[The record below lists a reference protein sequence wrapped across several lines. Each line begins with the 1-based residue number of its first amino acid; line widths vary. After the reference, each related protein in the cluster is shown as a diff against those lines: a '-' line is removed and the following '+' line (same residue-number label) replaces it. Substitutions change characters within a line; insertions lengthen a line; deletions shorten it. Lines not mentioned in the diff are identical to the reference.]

1 MVSILA
7 FIVVIGV
14 MVFFHEAGHL
24 IAAKL
29 AGIRVL
35 RFSLGFGKVLFGFK
49 WGGTDYVVS
58 LIPLGGYVKM
68 AGSEELDPGP
78 AAEGETPATPEGEAP
93 RPLSPSARTG
103 APDEFLSKPPWVRML
118 VYAAG
123 PVMNIILAAL
133 LFAFVAKVGFTVQ
146 TSPNRVG
153 GVIERLELGGKEI
166 VSPAH
171 AAGFKPDDVVVAVN
185 GKPTPLWY
193 DIVQITAPNAGKEL
207 TFDIRR
213 AGKPVVLKA
222 TPMLDPETGGGL
234 VGLWPYLDNSVSEIV
249 VPKGAAPAA
258 GIAKGDRIV
267 AVDGKAVDSF
277 TAFLAE
283 MNGAPSGRHVAV
295 FATAKG
301 NREVPF
307 QYGGGGEA
315 DILKNLGVACGTVA
329 VKRSSSW
336 GAMFPEGARKTWDV
350 ASGIVKGIGMM
361 IRGQVKLKNAL
372 GGPVTMAVAAG
383 VTARAGA
390 ITFID
395 FIGRI
400 SVMLAILNLLPI
412 PVFDGGQIML
422 NVVEAVRRRDLS
434 ARARMIVAYIGL
446 VIIGGLFLLALFGDA
461 NLVWRLL
468 RRES

>member
-1 MVSILA
+1 LVSILA
-7 FIVVIGV
+7 FIVVVGV

-24 IAAKL
+24 VAAKI

-78 AAEGETPATPEGEAP
+78 AAEGEAAVPDGEPPKA
-93 RPLSPSARTG
+93 LSPSVRTG

-123 PVMNIILAAL
+123 PLMNFVLAAL

-153 GVIERLELGGKEI
+153 GVIDKLELGGKET
-166 VSPAH
+166 VSPAR
-171 AAGFKPDDVVVAVN
+171 AAGFQPDDVVVAID

-193 DIVQITAPNAGKEL
+193 DLVQQTAPNAGKEL
-207 TFDIRR
+207 TFEVRR
-213 AGKPVVLKA
+213 AGKPVVIRA
-222 TPMLDPETGGGL
+222 IPMLDPDTGGGL
-234 VGLWPYLDNSVSEIV
+234 VGLWPYLDNRVSEIV

-258 GIAKGDRIV
+258 GIAKGDRLV
-267 AVDGKAVDSF
+267 ALDGKPVDSF

-283 MNGAPSGRHVAV
+283 MNGAAKGRHIAT
-295 FATAKG
+295 FATAQGHKA
-301 NREVPF
+301 VPF

-315 DILKNLGVACGTVA
+315 DVLKNLGVACGTVA

-336 GAMFPEGARKTWDV
+336 GAMFPDGVRKTWDV

-361 IRGQVKLKNAL
+361 IRGRVKLKNAL

-383 VTARAGA
+383 ATARAGA

-400 SVMLAILNLLPI
+400 SVMLAVLNLLPI
-412 PVFDGGQIML
+412 PVFDGGQIMV
-422 NVVEAVRRRDLS
+422 NVVEAIRRRDLS
-434 ARARMIVAYIGL
+434 VRARMIVAYVGL
-446 VIIGGLFLLALFGDA
+446 VIIGGIFLLALFGDA
-461 NLVWRLL
+461 NLIWRLL
-468 RRES
+468 RREF

>member
-1 MVSILA
+1 LVSILA
-7 FIVVIGV
+7 FIVVVGV

-24 IAAKL
+24 VAAKL

-78 AAEGETPATPEGEAP
+78 AAESETPAVPDGEAP
-93 RPLSPSARTG
+93 KALSPSVRTG

-123 PVMNIILAAL
+123 PLMNFVLAAL

-153 GVIERLELGGKEI
+153 GVIDRLELDGKET

-171 AAGFKPDDVVVAVN
+171 AAGFLPDDVVVAVN

-193 DIVQITAPNAGKEL
+193 DIVQQTAPNAGKEL
-207 TFDIRR
+207 AFDVRR
-213 AGKPVVLKA
+213 AGKPLVIRA

-234 VGLWPYLDNSVSEIV
+234 VGLWPYLDNRVSEIV

-258 GIAKGDRIV
+258 GITKGDRIV
-267 AVDGKAVDSF
+267 AVDGKPVDSF

-283 MNGAPSGRHVAV
+283 MSGAAKGRHVAK
-295 FATAKG
+295 FATAHGDKA
-301 NREVPF
+301 VPF
-307 QYGGGGEA
+307 QYDGGGEG
-315 DILKNLGVACGTVA
+315 DILKNLGIACGTVA

-336 GAMFPEGARKTWDV
+336 GAMLPDGARKTWDV
-350 ASGIVKGIGMM
+350 ASGIVKGIAMLV
-361 IRGQVKLKNAL
+361 RGRVKLKNAL

-383 VTARAGA
+383 ATARAGA
-390 ITFID
+390 VTFID

-400 SVMLAILNLLPI
+400 SVMLAVLNLLPI
-412 PVFDGGQIML
+412 PVFDGGQIMV

-434 ARARMIVAYIGL
+434 VRARMIVAYVGL
-446 VIIGGLFLLALFGDA
+446 VIIGGLFILALFGDA
-461 NLVWRLL
+461 NLIWRLL